1 MVGRGRRRPGVAG
14 WATVAWMP
22 SSGDGPSGPGR
33 TRVRGRVATLVL
45 VALASVTATAGG
57 IAVSLATGG
66 QWPGRLQP
74 YRQWGWWA
82 VLGRGWPRRG
92 WRGGRHAAKPTRTA
106 VRPRRRASPR
116 PATRWA
122 AATWRSPARRAR
134 PPGGTPPRSW
144 VGRGRPPSR
153 SPTSSTRHPLTLLP
167 VGRYRRPGRCRTCR
181 PAAPPA
187 PAAKE
192 LPDTLARNPRV
203 GVGGGGGR
211 PTTRWWG
218 RHPAGDR
225 RVR

>member
-57 IAVSLATGG
+57 IAVSLATSG

-82 VLGRGWPRRG
+82 VLGLGWPRRG

-116 PATRWA
+116 PA
-122 AATWRSPARRAR
+122 ARRAR

-144 VGRGRPPSR
+144 VGRGRPASR
-153 SPTSSTRHPLTLLP
+153 SSTSSTPHPLRRLP
-167 VGRYRRPGRCRTCR
+167 VGGCRHPGRCRTCR
-181 PAAPPA
+181 PATPPL

-192 LPDTLARNPRV
+192 LLDTLARNPRV

-211 PTTRWWG
+211 PTTLWWG
-218 RHPAGDR
+218 RHPAGGR
-225 RVR
+225 RVG